1 MILSLPLFVFFFVV
15 LSAEGWD
22 WKTERSSSI
31 TNTRKP
37 VLQENLLMRAGWRR
51 SGCTHDPTCPAHSR
65 VGGLWGMTGNFLC
78 PPCSHEPIFSPG
90 STAGCRSG
98 SGLVTC
104 KELLKGISP
113 GGLLCLSCSVGLA
126 LVWWQT
132 VSALAQSWSLV
143 GILVSI
149 MEMPVSVRGL
159 MSWGGLCIVAVPRYQ
174 RSQQCWQF
182 STTHFLSLNFVS

>member
-1 MILSLPLFVFFFVV
+1 MHLGAAAIHERKTLTAAVSFFFFPVVFYDIVTAFVLLFFVV

-31 TNTRKP
+31 TNTKKP

-65 VGGLWGMTGNFLC
+65 VGGLWAMTGNFLC

-90 STAGCRSG
+90 STAGYCSG
-98 SGLVTC
+98 PGLVTC
-104 KELLKGISP
+104 KELLEGMSP
-113 GGLLCLSCSVGLA
+113 SGLLCLFCSMGLA

-132 VSALAQSWSLV
+132 VSALA
-143 GILVSI
+143 
-149 MEMPVSVRGL
+149 
-159 MSWGGLCIVAVPRYQ
+159 
-174 RSQQCWQF
+174 
-182 STTHFLSLNFVS
+182 